1 MHRSLSGL
9 HNLSGSACASAVP
22 TTGTN
27 AVIAISR
34 SRVSWRIA
42 GVRDYG
48 SRLIGRHPVSE
59 MLLTPDRIIEGP
71 TRVTLTVRPERVA
84 FLVHQTDANIALAA
98 VESACLTWGGLHQF
112 LIPCNPGGR
121 PDPVW
126 ASILEKHDPDVLLD
140 LVGVEDGYRN
150 EQTERWNRQ
159 VERWERPTETMQI
172 VGAVVWAALRR
183 WKRLRSANSRRV
195 AINLHPLADQE
206 LALPLAFR
214 LGHLDPRPMD
224 TEQVIERSYRSGKMQ
239 SFIDLRQVA
248 PGSLGDDELRR
259 LSLDV
264 PIDVIRNFDPTVASG
279 VTDYFTLPGLTNI
292 GLPSQEPPYWMGG
305 ENPEHEQRI
314 EELYRRIVVVGS
326 PGSVE
331 DLCLAW
337 NLRAQRSA
345 PQFFPQWI
353 RPEWIREHDALQSM
367 YFALQWEPN
376 LLGETRRT
384 APLHLVS
391 ATLSSEELRAV
402 APELGVPV
410 EVHDRSVLG
419 HFFTTG
425 FRVGLNQTSV
435 ANFVHGTADVA
446 TPNYTEIGDWEYW
459 ERIGCTGEVAGYG
472 PPRIG
477 EHYIRWF
484 GLPFVRIANDGYT
497 GFINVPHMAPGSLW
511 SYSTSRGWDIVASIA
526 EEAGYSARMP
536 EKAQHA
542 IAVLKLLDGEVGLRL
557 LASSRVY
564 GLLEQM
570 AESVKRRQAIQQGV
584 RRGLERLDMATVL
597 QQHGDAIVSAI
608 WSNVVEGSQF
618 DRQHYTLGKVKDAL
632 GDDVTQVQCK
642 QLVEWLV
649 ERRILFQG
657 YEVSCSNCGIG
668 RWYSVNRLSD
678 TQFCEGCGHSSRKPI
693 STDVLPWRYRINETV
708 AQAVDQGVLP
718 HLLAVFR
725 MSDWHRDQRAPLYG
739 YLPGLQLSPLEPGGP
754 PEIEIDLFAIKG
766 GRIIIGECKRGGDR
780 ITENIVN
787 RFAILGQRLN
797 CSRIVYVTT
806 QSFEQDAAEL
816 QRAVEVSRPASVEQ
830 WDRSA
835 LLDQTRH
842 GGSQEAPDYLAQA
855 LRVLASVSRA

>member
-1 MHRSLSGL
+1 
-9 HNLSGSACASAVP
+9 
-22 TTGTN
+22 
-27 AVIAISR
+27 
-34 SRVSWRIA
+34 VSDI
-42 GVRDYG
+42 
-48 SRLIGRHPVSE
+48 
-59 MLLTPDRIIEGP
+59 LLTPDRIIEGP
-71 TRVTLTVRPERVA
+71 TRVTLTVRPERIA
-84 FLVHQTDANIALAA
+84 FLVHQSDANIALAA
-98 VESACLTWGGLHQF
+98 IESACLTWGGVHQF

-150 EQTERWNRQ
+150 EQTKRWNRQ
-159 VERWERPTETMQI
+159 VERWERPTETMEI

-195 AINLHPLADQE
+195 AINIHPLANQE

-224 TEQVIERSYRSGKMQ
+224 TDQVIERSYRSGKMQ
-239 SFIDLRQVA
+239 SFIDLRQVD
-248 PGSLGDDELRR
+248 PVHLGDEELRR
-259 LSLDV
+259 LTLDV
-264 PIDVIRNFDPTVASG
+264 PIDVIRNVDPAAESG
-279 VTDYFTLPGLTNI
+279 VTDYFVLPGMTNI

-305 ENPEHEQRI
+305 ENPEHKQCI

-326 PGSVE
+326 PDSVE

-353 RPEWIREHDALQSM
+353 RPEWMREHDALQSM
-367 YFALQWEPN
+367 YFGLQWEPN

-391 ATLSSEELRAV
+391 ATLSSDELRAV

-410 EVHDRSVLG
+410 EVHDRSVLDR
-419 HFFTTG
+419 FVTTG

-435 ANFVHGTADVA
+435 ADFVQGTADVA
-446 TPNYTEIGDWEYW
+446 TPDYAEIGDWEFW
-459 ERIGCTGEVAGYG
+459 ERISCTGEVAGYG

-477 EHYIRWF
+477 EHFIRWF
-484 GLPFVRIANDGYT
+484 GLPFNRIAQDGYA

-511 SYSTSRGWDIVASIA
+511 SYSTSSGWDIVASVA
-526 EEAGYSARMP
+526 AEAGYSARIP

-542 IAVLKLLDGEVGLRL
+542 IAVLNLLDGVVGLRL

-564 GLLEQM
+564 GLLERM
-570 AESVKRRQAIQQGV
+570 AETVERRQAIQRGV
-584 RRGLERLDMATVL
+584 RRGLERLDIANLL
-597 QQHGDAIVSAI
+597 QQHEDAIVSAI

-618 DRQHYTLGKVKDAL
+618 DRQHYTWDSVKAAL
-632 GDDVTQVQCK
+632 GDGVTQEQCK

-649 ERRILFQG
+649 EHRILFQG
-657 YEVSCSNCGIG
+657 YKFSCSNCGIS
-668 RWYSVNRLSD
+668 RWYSVNHLSD
-678 TQFCEGCGHSSRKPI
+678 TQTCEGCGHSSRKPI
-693 STDVLPWRYRINETV
+693 SPNVLPWRYRLNETV

-718 HLLAVFR
+718 HLLAVNR
-725 MSDWHRDQRAPLYG
+725 MSDWRRDQRAPLYG
-739 YLPGLQLSPLEPGGP
+739 ILPGLELSPREAGGP
-754 PEIEIDLFAIKG
+754 PKIEVDLFAIKG

-780 ITENIVN
+780 ITDATVD
-787 RFAILGQRLN
+787 RFAALGSLLS

-806 QSFEQDAAEL
+806 RDFEQDAAEL
-816 QRAVEVSRPASVEQ
+816 KRAKEVSRPAVVTQ
-830 WDRSA
+830 WDRSV
-835 LLDQTRH
+835 LLDQRWN
-842 GGSQEAPDYLAQA
+842 GGSEEAPTYLAQA
-855 LRVLASVSRA
+855 LQGLASATRA